1 MENNNSITKEF
12 EQSIST
18 KALDLSVDTA
28 EIVLDSYLSDGVLKE
43 IPIVKYAVSAYK
55 IVDDLKGRFFIRK
68 LQKFITSFNLGLT
81 SQEDVEKRK
90 AIVLSKN
97 RDSELAYITIIIDH
111 YLDFNKPDILA
122 KLYLA
127 YLDDKTSWDEFCAYS
142 EVLDKLLIND
152 LHYLISNQRC
162 TTKNNQVSSELLR
175 LVGVGL
181 MNGFQNDSA
190 FEDDGHGGIAIFG
203 GSFNRIIEKEK
214 IYEATDFGHKFI
226 DIIQHY

>member
-1 MENNNSITKEF
+1 MEEYCAALVNIGISQDEILGVLSDTVRWYGYTITVIGDIPANGLLGPDNIELHQTSFVDLSNDAFEERIKF
-12 EQSIST
+12 QSFTNQFLGREQSRLLNANT
-18 KALDLSVDTA
+18 L
-28 EIVLDSYLSDGVLKE
+28 VLDFGME
-43 IPIVKYAVSAYK
+43 SAFY
-55 IVDDLKGRFFIRK
+55 R
-68 LQKFITSFNLGLT
+68 
-81 SQEDVEKRK
+81 
-90 AIVLSKN
+90 AH
-97 RDSELAYITIIIDH
+97 H

-203 GSFNRIIEKEK
+203 SSFNRIIEKEK
-214 IYEATDFGHKFI
+214 IYEVTDFGHKFI